1 MGGVHLEI
9 GHRVPL
15 GAVSALV
22 FLAVAVC
29 AALLARRRPAYGIAL
44 LVVLDPFAWAHDLGP
59 TQITL
64 SKAALLGVLV
74 ALVLRRSPLAA
85 LRDPAARPL
94 LGGALAIVVVTAFS
108 AIPATYIDAV
118 ARETL
123 KAIEYALA
131 FGAAA
136 VSIASETDEDAVRAC
151 VVVASALA
159 CASALVQY
167 VTGAPSG
174 TLIGGHVILRIAGLL
189 EGPNQLA
196 GYLDL
201 AVPILLASAL
211 ARGRY
216 ATLAFAVLAL
226 AVVTDVLTLSRSGLF
241 GMVAGVAFVLVF
253 RAGGTAISARFATGV
268 AAFVAALAL
277 LASRLGFLQRF
288 FSTGEV
294 ERDNG
299 LGTRSELWHA
309 AFSLWSSDPAL
320 GVGAGNFELLL
331 PRAGLVGVRTHA
343 NSLYLQSLAE
353 GGIALLAAVLWTIV
367 AAIALCLRFAP
378 RSVLLLGIGA
388 ATFGFAVHQ
397 IFDVLTFFPKIGA
410 FWWLLLGTAAGRA
423 HALRTETR

>member
-1 MGGVHLEI
+1 MTANPAANTPVAAIARPRTTVL
-9 GHRVPL
+9 RKPNVWRN
-15 GAVSALV
+15 SARASTSI
-22 FLAVAVC
+22 AVAVC

-268 AAFVAALAL
+268 AARNLA
-277 LASRLGFLQRF
+277 
-288 FSTGEV
+288 
-294 ERDNG
+294 RDPNAIG
-299 LGTRSELWHA
+299 QVLSLSVPGTPTT
-309 AFSLWSSDPAL
+309 PATP
-320 GVGAGNFELLL
+320 AK
-331 PRAGLVGVRTHA
+331 P
-343 NSLYLQSLAE
+343 
-353 GGIALLAAVLWTIV
+353 
-367 AAIALCLRFAP
+367 
-378 RSVLLLGIGA
+378 
-388 ATFGFAVHQ
+388 
-397 IFDVLTFFPKIGA
+397 
-410 FWWLLLGTAAGRA
+410 
-423 HALRTETR
+423 

>member
-1 MGGVHLEI
+1 VGGVHLEI

-94 LGGALAIVVVTAFS
+94 LGGALASVVVTAFS

-136 VSIASETDEDAVRAC
+136 VSIASETDEDAVRAS

-167 VTGAPSG
+167 VT
-174 TLIGGHVILRIAGLL
+174 
-189 EGPNQLA
+189 
-196 GYLDL
+196 
-201 AVPILLASAL
+201 
-211 ARGRY
+211 
-216 ATLAFAVLAL
+216 TLAFAVLAL